1 MARQAVVIGLGQ
13 FGMSLAKALARN
25 GSEVIAV
32 DTNPA
37 HIAEIAPHVADAV
50 IMDAMDADA
59 LANLAPE
66 KRDTCVCAIGD
77 ENREASII
85 VTALL
90 KQLGAPMIV
99 ARATDELHARILSL
113 VGAHE
118 VINPERSY
126 GEGMAV
132 RLAWRHVKSAVPI
145 GENLVVIEMSAPP
158 SIVGRDLRTLAFTSR
173 FDVAF
178 AGLRDGDGHFV
189 SNPKPDHVVDAAD
202 VMFLLGES
210 TTLRKLTEQLS

>member
-13 FGMSLAKALARN
+13 FGMSLARALAAN

-32 DTNPA
+32 DTNPQ
-37 HIAEIAPHVADAV
+37 HIAEIAPHVADSV

-99 ARATDELHARILSL
+99 ARATDALHARILSL

-132 RLAWRHVKSAVPI
+132 RLAWSHVKSAVPI
-145 GENLVVIEMSAPP
+145 GEALVVIEFTAPA
-158 SIVGRDLRTLAFTSR
+158 SIVGRDLRTLNIPGR
-173 FDVAF
+173 FNVAI
-178 AGLRDGDGHFV
+178 AGLRDGVGRYTP
-189 SNPKPDHVVDAAD
+189 NPEPTRILDAAD
-202 VMFLLGES
+202 VLILVGEPPAMR
-210 TTLRKLTEQLS
+210 LLTEQLS